1 MPRTIAA
8 DELKPKHVGRWIEV
22 EGVTEGLLAQY
33 QHSVPPPDGFI
44 GTPGPGTRLWI
55 SLYRDEEPA
64 EVWVTHNRRV
74 TVNSRDDP
82 TPELHP
88 RTQPMIFRGLT
99 DRIRQVRVPEV
110 DGAGDS
116 TDQTENSRAHPFE
129 TTLSRSRADL
139 AAGLLKA
146 FRAEV
151 EGTTIY
157 EERVPVIAVVSRKE
171 VLDWFEGVQTRLLA
185 GWLP

>member
-1 MPRTIAA
+1 MPRTMAA

-33 QHSVPPPDGFI
+33 QHSVPPPDGFT

-55 SLYRDEEPA
+55 SLYRDEEPT
-64 EVWVTHNRRV
+64 EVWVVHNWTV
-74 TVNSRDDP
+74 TVNTRDDP

-88 RTQPMIFRGLT
+88 RTQPMIFRGPT
-99 DRIRQVRVPEV
+99 DRIRSARVPEV
-110 DGAGDS
+110 DGTGDPAE
-116 TDQTENSRAHPFE
+116 DGRAHPGE
-129 TTLSRSRADL
+129 TPDARSRADL
-139 AAGLLKA
+139 VAGLLKA